1 MYKTIHS
8 SDLEKLIKDENVHV
22 VDVRE
27 QDEFDMGHIPGAS
40 HLPLSGI
47 SEHINELDKDKQHYL
62 VCASGGRSR
71 MASDYLHE
79 AGFDV
84 VNVDG
89 GMAQWRGDIE

>member
-8 SDLEKLIKDENVHV
+8 SDLEKLIQNKDVHV

-27 QDEFDMGHIPGAS
+27 QDEYDMGHIPGVS
-40 HLPLSGI
+40 HLPLSGFPENI
-47 SEHINELDKDKQHYL
+47 HELDKDKKHYL
-62 VCASGGRSR
+62 VCASGGRSG
-71 MASDYLHE
+71 MASDYLDE

-89 GMAQWRGDIE
+89 GMNQWRGEIE